1 MYGND
6 IDDFTSP
13 IEAGLA
19 WITKF
24 TKTFINSENL
34 KKQKEEG
41 TKRKLVGIEL
51 IDKGV
56 ARKDYIIVDENNLEI
71 GVITSGT
78 MSPTLNKAIAM
89 GYVSSEYTKLGTE
102 VYIQV
107 RKKLIK
113 AKIVSLPFIK

>member
-1 MYGND
+1 M
-6 IDDFTSP
+6 ILLPP
-13 IEAGLA
+13 IEAGLG

-56 ARKDYIIVDENNLEI
+56 VEKDYIIVDENNLEI
-71 GVITSGT
+71 GVVTSGT
-78 MSPTLNKAIAM
+78 ISPTL
-89 GYVSSEYTKLGTE
+89 
-102 VYIQV
+102 
-107 RKKLIK
+107 KKL
-113 AKIVSLPFIK
+113 

>member
-1 MYGND
+1 M
-6 IDDFTSP
+6 TLLHQL
-13 IEAGLA
+13 AGLG

-24 TKTFINSENL
+24 NKTFVNSENL
-34 KKQKEEG
+34 KIQKEVG
-41 TKRKLVGIEL
+41 VARKLVGIEL
-51 IDKGV
+51 IDKGI
-56 ARKDYIIVDENNLEI
+56 ARRDYLIVDKDLNEI